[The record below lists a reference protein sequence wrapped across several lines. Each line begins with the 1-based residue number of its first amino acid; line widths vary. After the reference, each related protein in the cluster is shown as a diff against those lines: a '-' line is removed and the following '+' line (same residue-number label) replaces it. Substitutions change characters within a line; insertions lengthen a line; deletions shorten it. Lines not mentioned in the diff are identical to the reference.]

1 MWMTKIW
8 SCLQTNYLDK
18 TTNQHLWLEST
29 STLWECGNIGLDA
42 NGSKEISTHFHQRIG
57 KCWELRA
64 KQQQ

>member
-8 SCLQTNYLDK
+8 SRLQTNYLNK

-42 NGSKEISTHFHQRIG
+42 NGSKEISKHFH
-57 KCWELRA
+57 
-64 KQQQ
+64 